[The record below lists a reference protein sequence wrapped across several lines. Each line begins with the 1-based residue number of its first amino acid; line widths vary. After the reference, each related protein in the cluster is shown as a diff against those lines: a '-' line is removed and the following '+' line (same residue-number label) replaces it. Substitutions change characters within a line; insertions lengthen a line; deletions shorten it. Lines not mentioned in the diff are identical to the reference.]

1 MRGIPCNII
10 KELVKLRYDN
20 IHFETALL
28 PYGIYKCRS
37 ILLID
42 KKVKLCGCICLYLC
56 AYLMPDS
63 SSSSSESDYSV
74 GRT

>member
-1 MRGIPCNII
+1 MRGIPCKKT
-10 KELVKLRYDN
+10 KELIELGYDN

-28 PYGIYKCRS
+28 PYRICKCRS

-56 AYLMPDS
+56 
-63 SSSSSESDYSV
+63 V
-74 GRT
+74 CVRT